1 MSELT
6 PAETIDSIRSL
17 IGFIRRLYGKG
28 LPDNFNVTIKVRHRY
43 FQRMDIEEL
52 HESKAL
58 VVEKGVFIK
67 G

>member
-17 IGFIRRLYGKG
+17 IGFVRRLYGKS
-28 LPDNFNVTIKVRHRY
+28 LPDDFNVTIKVRHRY
-43 FQRMDIEEL
+43 FQRMDVEEL
-52 HESKAL
+52 HDSKTL
-58 VVEKGVFIK
+58 VEKGVFIK